1 MKISTSTEFV
11 ILGSLMPGSKH
22 GYEIMQFLSSALEPA
37 WRVST
42 SQLYLLL
49 KRLELGGFVHSSLE
63 SQKTRPSKRV
73 YGLTSQGKK
82 DFVQWLQT
90 PVEHVRDFRTEFLTK
105 MFFFYHLAL
114 PGPDKL
120 LDRQIAAVEQLKQR
134 IHERKKKEDD
144 AFMALVYGFKSHT
157 IENLL
162 TWLRQDVH
170 TFVKEGIH
178 DKCAAVET
186 RGKKK
191 HFQVHL

>member
-11 ILGSLMPGSKH
+11 ILGALMTGSKH

-49 KRLELGGFVHSSLE
+49 KRLEQGGMVRSSLE

-73 YGLTSQGKK
+73 YGLTSQGEK

-120 LDRQIAAVEQLKQR
+120 LDRQIAAIQQLKQR
-134 IHERKKKEDD
+134 VHERKKMEDD
-144 AFMALVYGFKSHT
+144 VFMAFVYGFKNHT
-157 IENLL
+157 IESLL
-162 TWLRQDVH
+162 TWLRKDVH

-178 DKCAAVET
+178 EKSVAVAP

-191 HFQVHL
+191 HYL